1 LTDREDYRGEPSA
14 EEWLA
19 MAEAWTEPL
28 VTNSNV
34 TDTHD
39 LGFLAK
45 PFESA
50 MQIQD
55 NDRYL
60 PVLQN
65 MSLNLAARFEPNA
78 GVIRSWDC
86 GNGGQHCSHEDS
98 VLVIIDNMMVSGV

>member
-1 LTDREDYRGEPSA
+1 
-14 EEWLA
+14 

-28 VTNSNV
+28 TTNINV
-34 TDTHD
+34 TGTHD

-50 MQIQD
+50 MQIQK

-86 GNGGQHCSHEDS
+86 GSGGQACSHEDS
-98 VLVIIDNMMVSGV
+98 VLVIIDNMMVSDI